1 MKIDRSNHHAKYRL
15 IVALGVIILVAALVV
30 GYMYTM
36 GYGPFAKTTT
46 NSSDTAAP
54 STNKTDYNP
63 PSAAQVTV
71 GAKTKEAVAES
82 TPTSP
87 TVPSS
92 TIGIV
97 ITSDGVNGDTYS
109 IRTLIDTV
117 TSNGTCSLSMKS
129 ASGKTYSE
137 SVGVQPLSSN
147 STCRGFNI
155 PLTSLSRGETW
166 HINLTLTSGDLQG
179 SVEKDVSL

>member
-15 IVALGVIILVAALVV
+15 IIALGAIILLTALVV

-63 PSAAQVTV
+63 PSAAQVTE

-137 SVGVQPLSSN
+137 SVRVQPLSSN
-147 STCRGFNI
+147 STCKGFNI
-155 PLTSLSRGETW
+155 PLTNLSRGETW
-166 HINLTLTSGDLQG
+166 HIKLTLTSGDSQG
-179 SVEKDVSL
+179 STEKDVTL

>member
-1 MKIDRSNHHAKYRL
+1 
-15 IVALGVIILVAALVV
+15 
-30 GYMYTM
+30 MYTK
-36 GYGPFAKTTT
+36 GYGPLAKTTT
-46 NSSDTAAP
+46 KSSDTAAP

-63 PSAAQVTV
+63 PSAAQVTE

-117 TSNGTCSLSMKS
+117 TSNGTCNLSMKS
-129 ASGKTYSE
+129 ASGKTYSRIGWG
-137 SVGVQPLSSN
+137 STTSSN
-147 STCRGFNI
+147 STCKGFQY
-155 PLTSLSRGETW
+155 TS
-166 HINLTLTSGDLQG
+166 
-179 SVEKDVSL
+179 